1 MSDINIK
8 LSDDMLDGVAGGAG
22 RTGYSDAE
30 LKKAGVTV
38 TNVNGQKQYAFRL
51 SNGQTV
57 NISKNNAMDV
67 CDGYNIGG
75 GTKLTDQQFRD
86 LMAQS

>member
-22 RTGYSDAE
+22 RTGYGVEE
-30 LKKAGVTV
+30 LKKAGVI
-38 TNVNGQKQYAFRL
+38 VNDSNGRTQYAFKL

-57 NISKNNAMDV
+57 NISKNNAMDI

>member
-1 MSDINIK
+1 M
-8 LSDDMLDGVAGGAG
+8 M
-22 RTGYSDAE
+22 
-30 LKKAGVTV
+30 
-38 TNVNGQKQYAFRL
+38 
-51 SNGQTV
+51 GQTV

-67 CDGYNIGG
+67 CVGYNIGG